1 MKNEKLYF
9 VNNTPLNIAYSWTNL
24 FPVYT
29 LKNYFDSLQTV

>member
-1 MKNEKLYF
+1 MKTEKLYF
-9 VNNTPLNIAYSWTNL
+9 VNNTPLSISYGWAFL